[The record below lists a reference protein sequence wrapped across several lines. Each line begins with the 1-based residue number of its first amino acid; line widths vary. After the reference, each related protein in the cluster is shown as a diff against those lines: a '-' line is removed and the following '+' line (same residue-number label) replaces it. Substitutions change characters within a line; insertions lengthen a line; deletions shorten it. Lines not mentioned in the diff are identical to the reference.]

1 MDHDFLHV
9 SEVGL
14 VCDEIGVCADI
25 TPGPISRTDSQ
36 VHVMLKNSRRI
47 LAQRLH
53 CNSELCGARR

>member
-9 SEVGL
+9 SEVGP

-36 VHVMLKNSRRI
+36 VHVKEF
-47 LAQRLH
+47 
-53 CNSELCGARR
+53 SEDPRTETAFQFGAVWGKKVI